1 MIDGKPIKSPR
12 LHVLCNDSST
22 KTERHTDTFF
32 QSQPTRQIA
41 LRVALDLDVYNT
53 LSADNGSPK
62 SAAQLAAP
70 KGADPVLVGE
80 S

>member
-1 MIDGKPIKSPR
+1 MGNPLKAHGFMYCAMIAVLR
-12 LHVLCNDSST
+12 LS
-22 KTERHTDTFF
+22 ERHTDTFF